1 MKRIVAPKTVV
12 QTHRQ
17 CKYRSDFRFLN
28 CVRRR
33 RTNTT
38 VYSGVFPAGFM
49 MSRGYRSRYH
59 SISGSGMAGRVALIS
74 HDSFSR
80 QATGIYFVPPCLPQS
95 VLCLPILLTVFAFHL
110 FYKKSSILTIMRY
123 FWLLC

>member
-1 MKRIVAPKTVV
+1 MKGIVVPKTVV

-38 VYSGVFPAGFM
+38 AYSCVFPAGFM
-49 MSRGYRSRYH
+49 MSRRYRSRYH
-59 SISGSGMAGRVALIS
+59 SISGSGLAGRVASIL
-74 HDSFSR
+74 HDCFSR
-80 QATGIYFVPPCLPQS
+80 QGTGIYFVPPCLPQAFCVYQRGLFNLS
-95 VLCLPILLTVFAFHL
+95 FQFFLQLLP
-110 FYKKSSILTIMRY
+110 SIY
-123 FWLLC
+123 FIRKAPF